1 MATVVAGFQTGM
13 ALVLCAAVIY
23 LWAVSISSRVAQSL
37 NPAQVA
43 MEMRIAGTAVL
54 LPAILAVIAS
64 WGLWKNRAWGWWIA
78 VVLSLLVLAPM
89 VWEAID
95 DRAMPELDDIAV
107 TVPFVI
113 YRVLLFVP
121 KVRRFYLSRR
131 ETTEQSSG

>member
-113 YRVLLFVP
+113 YLVLLFVP
-121 KVRRFYLSRR
+121 KVRRFYLSRGKVG
-131 ETTEQSSG
+131 ESAAG